1 MEDRMNTEKKVIEII
16 STVLDIPESDINVE
30 MFFSDIPEWDSL
42 NHVHIISAIE
52 EEFGFRFSLDM
63 MMDIETIKDAVKIVE
78 DNKQ

>member
-1 MEDRMNTEKKVIEII
+1 MNTEKKVIEII